1 MSTAEAAVVVAV
13 MSAALLLITGI
24 SVELLRRRSVRQL
37 EVLRSDYQ
45 RDLEMF
51 KDNLTRTRKVDS
63 KVEESQRLV
72 AFYRDP
78 LLRSAYDLQSR
89 IYNIAHGY
97 SAWRDPEYFR
107 LNTLFLISQFF
118 G

>member
-13 MSAALLLITGI
+13 VSAALSLITGI

-51 KDNLTRTRKVDS
+51 KDNLTRTREVDS

-72 AFYRDP
+72 TFYRDP